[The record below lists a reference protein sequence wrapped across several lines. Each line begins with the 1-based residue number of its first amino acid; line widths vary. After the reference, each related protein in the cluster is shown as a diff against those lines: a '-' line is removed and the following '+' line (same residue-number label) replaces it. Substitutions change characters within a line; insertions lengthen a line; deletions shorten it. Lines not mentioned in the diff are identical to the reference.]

1 MSPPKTFR
9 QSAQSAYVPYSNL
22 MQETAPTSI
31 SARSN
36 INSSHQSSYLITD
49 FPPMSLPLSQP
60 RQSNIRADNYARLNF
75 APDGAGNNVSSSAYI
90 SHNHLA
96 PYSSSFPVSSE
107 PVLPLIPQSYMDQY
121 SAQSAI
127 PMGLGQTNVAPQDP
141 EKELE
146 FLLSSEPPKWDVA
159 PKDVESLI
167 TTPTDVET
175 LYSKTLLQAQFSFDG
190 LNDDSII
197 HALGE
202 LLSSI
207 KDFTSLLPTKNNES
221 APVSF
226 EKWNLTGKKLKKRT
240 EGYNRMIKIKNQQD
254 LLISLYQNKLINLN
268 YIPCD
273 KKSLNSFVEKC
284 EKNEEKMHIIT
295 LTYIKTFVS
304 ERTFHA
310 KFLDQFNNNK
320 SVARYAV
327 GLFLKGMFSK
337 MKEKLNLV
345 EKTKKR
351 KLSEGVKLINNKR
364 LKEFRASI
372 NELQKSLINLYINMK
387 NISQEEMNE
396 VTEEEREF
404 LILKKQV
411 GNLKNVPALKD
422 YLSKLQGG
430 SLVKSKIA
438 ILYFIANWNGDKSVY
453 VNFLN
458 QFDSTDLVA
467 RNSIDSYL
475 CGIVGKLEGRRSELL
490 E

>member
-1 MSPPKTFR
+1 
-9 QSAQSAYVPYSNL
+9 
-22 MQETAPTSI
+22 
-31 SARSN
+31 
-36 INSSHQSSYLITD
+36 
-49 FPPMSLPLSQP
+49 
-60 RQSNIRADNYARLNF
+60 
-75 APDGAGNNVSSSAYI
+75 
-90 SHNHLA
+90 
-96 PYSSSFPVSSE
+96 
-107 PVLPLIPQSYMDQY
+107 MDQY